1 MLKKSLI
8 AGLGLALFTLAAC
21 TPSKPVAAPDTIPP
35 AEALEG
41 RSSYSEIPLPP
52 EDQRLGADPKQI
64 ALDTFGLAAPGEG
77 NFSQT
82 VEVVEQSPTQ
92 ALLTLLQTGLLD
104 DSVEAMRYRMEFEA
118 KGTQW
123 QLVWVGR
130 QVRCRSGRGSQ
141 EWSTALCS

>member
-21 TPSKPVAAPDTIPP
+21 TPSKPVAAPDTSP
-35 AEALEG
+35 AVEALEG